1 MEKQINNYTTL
12 IHDIVSEWSRRST
25 TPEILIKP
33 LSEVSL
39 SSAEGEQLI
48 EGIDQFVQ
56 DKFIRC
62 LYNLDSGIEG
72 RAFFMAAAA
81 ESGVTPEAGLSR
93 LDKICRR
100 LPDVCC
106 SPGGKLSWFL
116 LKIAKDQQTEEAQE
130 LIDRIG
136 NRPMDRVESQLVDNF
151 NLSIKL
157 RNSLARARVITV
169 GDLKNL
175 LGSNQSAGL
184 RWYSKI
190 HGMGRGLA
198 SEAIEKIAIPCGLI
212 DPVDAVKYIK

>member
-1 MEKQINNYTTL
+1 MEKQTKNYITL
-12 IHDIVSEWSRRST
+12 MYDVIFDWSRRST
-25 TPEILIKP
+25 TPEIALKS

-39 SSAEGEQLI
+39 GSAEGERLI

-81 ESGVTPEAGLSR
+81 ESGITPEAGLSR

-106 SPGGKLSWFL
+106 VPGGKLSWFL
-116 LKIAKDQQTEEAQE
+116 LKIAKDQQAEEARE
-130 LIDRIG
+130 LIHDIRDRS
-136 NRPMDRVESQLVDNF
+136 MDAVESQLVNNF

-157 RNSLARARVITV
+157 RNSFARAGVTTV
-169 GDLKNL
+169 GDLRNL
-175 LGSNQSAGL
+175 LDSNEPAGL

-198 SEAIEKIAIPCGLI
+198 GEAIEKIAIPCGLI
-212 DPVDAVKYIK
+212 DPADTVKYIK

>member
-1 MEKQINNYTTL
+1 MY
-12 IHDIVSEWSRRST
+12 DVVFDWSRILA
-25 TPEILIKP
+25 TPKIALKS

-39 SSAEGEQLI
+39 SPAEEEQLI

-56 DKFIRC
+56 DQFIRR

-106 SPGGKLSWFL
+106 APGGKLSWFL
-116 LKIAKDQQTEEAQE
+116 LKIAKDQQTEEARGLLDDIQ
-130 LIDRIG
+130 D
-136 NRPMDRVESQLVDNF
+136 RPMDAVEGQLIDNF

-157 RNSLARARVITV
+157 RNCLARAGVITV
-169 GDLKNL
+169 GDLRSILN
-175 LGSNQSAGL
+175 SNESAGL

-212 DPVDAVKYIK
+212 DPAEAIKYIK